1 MFKEL
6 KKSISWKVQEQQK
19 ENINKE
25 KGIIKKKRK
34 QTKILKLKDVIT
46 EVRIISEKY
55 NSRTELEEE
64 RIYTLGQV
72 NWYCLV
78 WGT

>member
-6 KKSISWKVQEQQK
+6 KKSISRKVQEQQK

-25 KGIIKKKRK
+25 KGIIFLKRK

-46 EVRIISEKY
+46 ELRIISEKY

-64 RIYTLGQV
+64 RIYTLG
-72 NWYCLV
+72 
-78 WGT
+78 